1 MNSRALAITVV
12 AVVATA
18 ISVVIGARAIM
29 GTASTLRHTT
39 GATEAA
45 PGDLERTGSEI
56 ELLLDNMAMASETGS
71 SEDTERDPMVPY
83 KEPRKPSSSAKTP
96 VKPRGPSYKVS
107 AVVIDEQDPTAVL
120 LVNGESQIV
129 RVGDRVE
136 GGRVVAIEHGGVTI
150 EGDDGQTKLYE
161 PSE

>member
-1 MNSRALAITVV
+1 VNSRALAITAV

-39 GATEAA
+39 GATEAV
-45 PGDLERTGSEI
+45 PGELERTGSEV
-56 ELLLDNMAMASETGS
+56 ELLLDDMAMASETGDP
-71 SEDTERDPMVPY
+71 EDTGRDPMVPY
-83 KEPRKPSSSAKTP
+83 KEPRKTSSTP
-96 VKPRGPSYKVS
+96 KPPAKPRGPSYKVS

-120 LVNGESQIV
+120 LVNGESHIV

-136 GGRVVAIEHGGVTI
+136 GGRVVAIEREGVTI
-150 EGDDGQTKLYE
+150 EGDDGQTKLYQ